1 MAKHYWEKT
10 DSNKCP
16 STSIIAN
23 NGNNGAIIVGRQL
36 SDGLNEQER
45 IKLASIATDAQANTI
60 EAIEVNSEKQF
71 IDENKTVNIFV
82 PTKMSQL
89 ENDSNYINKI
99 TPEQIKTAVG
109 GEIPFT
115 SDFYIT
121 EDQWATLIWDDTIS
135 TPEIP
140 SEEPETDKE
149 DN

>member
-45 IKLASIATDAQANTI
+45 IKLASIATDAQANII

-121 EDQWATLIWDDTIS
+121 EDQWATLIWDDATS